1 MRVPT
6 YSNAQAKIKKWIF
19 HVKFP
24 GFWIE
29 FGIFLNDFS
38 SSVVWAFQIKL
49 HSVNSKILKILEF
62 NQNMNRFIKKNKTFE
77 LLEMS
82 VLVEMPGNMSE
93 GQPLTNLNI
102 TSQLDFL
109 SNY

>member
-1 MRVPT
+1 MPT
-6 YSNAQAKIKKWIF
+6 YPNAHAKIKKWIF
-19 HVKFP
+19 HDRFP

-29 FGIFLNDFS
+29 FGIIWNDFS
-38 SSVVWAFQIKL
+38 SSTVWAFQIKL
-49 HSVNSKILKILEF
+49 HSMNSKITEILEF
-62 NQNMNRFIKKNKTFE
+62 NQDMNRFIKKNKTFE